1 MQFKNQNKEKRN
13 YKELKNQKQFLKLLV
28 ADTIS
33 RFGDSLDIVAYSWIM
48 YEITGSE
55 ALLAIVMGLN
65 YIPTIFLMPF
75 TGALTDN
82 LNKKTVMIIADFLR
96 FCIVVSIAI
105 LYITNNLTSGIIII
119 FTLLTSTVEAFRIP
133 AASALMPSLLDKD
146 KFTIGQ
152 AASFTFTQISTLLGF
167 SLAGL
172 SIALIGSGPTLLID
186 GLTFL
191 CSALLIFA
199 IKNKEKIKTSSINL
213 RKVIVNFI
221 EGAQFFL
228 KNKAIQTLALLGV
241 LLNLS
246 TMALSIFQT
255 PYVQDY
261 LNSGAEMLS
270 YIKTLSALSIGI
282 GAAIAPKITKIQNS
296 KVFLISG
303 IVFGGCFIL
312 AAIVPYIP
320 YFSLKMIVLT
330 ISMLGMG
337 LACGFIIVVSGACKM
352 KAVPLDM
359 MGRITGIYGAIMQTA
374 LPVSSFICSFLVLY
388 LPLTY
393 VWAIFGILSV
403 FSFLTL
409 FFTKRLKALD
419 NFH

>member
-1 MQFKNQNKEKRN
+1 MDTKQQSKEKRN
-13 YKELKNQKQFLKLLV
+13 YMELKNQKQFLKLLA

-33 RFGDSLDIVAYSWIM
+33 RFGDSLDIIAYSWIM

-55 ALLAIVMGLN
+55 SLLAIVMGLN
-65 YIPTIFLMPF
+65 YVPTIFFMPF
-75 TGALTDN
+75 TGALIDN
-82 LNKKTVMIIADFLR
+82 LNKKTVMIIADLLR
-96 FCIVVSIAI
+96 FSIVISIAT
-105 LYITNNLTSGIIII
+105 LYITGNLNSTLIII

-133 AASALMPSLLDKD
+133 AASALRPSLLDKD

-152 AASFTFTQISTLLGF
+152 AASFTATQISTLMGF

-172 SIALIGSGPTLLID
+172 SIALIGSGATLFVD

-199 IKNKEKIKTSSINL
+199 IKHKEIIKEKSASLK
-213 RKVIVNFI
+213 KVIINFK
-221 EGAQFFL
+221 EGTIFFA
-228 KNKAIQTLALLGV
+228 KNKAIQMLALIGMLF
-241 LLNLS
+241 NLS

-282 GAAIAPKITKIQNS
+282 GAAVAPKIKNVSNS

-303 IVFGGCFIL
+303 VMFGSCFIL
-312 AAIVPYIP
+312 AAIAPYITI
-320 YFSLKMIVLT
+320 LWIKMT
-330 ISMLGMG
+330 IITLAMIGMG
-337 LACGFIIVVSGACKM
+337 LSSGINIVVSGVAKM

-359 MGRITGIYGAIMQTA
+359 MGRITGIYGAIMQTT
-374 LPVSSFICSFLVLY
+374 LPISSFICSALVLH

-393 VWAIFGILSV
+393 VWGLFGVLSV
-403 FSFLTL
+403 VSFSML
-409 FFTKRLKALD
+409 FVTKRLSSLD
-419 NFH
+419 ELS